1 MGDREYLHLADA
13 PANTTDESGITTCP
27 YCRDTVPT
35 LREIEP
41 GMRLRLQQ
49 HANINPAPERVCDGC
64 FKMMSKMVSKGAALR
79 AEQQAKENNRL
90 LLWKN
95 RVTLI
100 KQAKQFVAQKNFS
113 DAAVS
118 YEKYLKVLE
127 IVYDL
132 KPGGLKPELFKND
145 RGQEMTVITSVYWDL
160 MRVYD
165 SNERYKDRQSKAAE
179 KLAEFARFT
188 PIFPQIMRKADAQS
202 RTARNP
208 EAFKKFVKLSNSAR
222 PRCFIATAAF
232 EYRSPEVDALCRFRD
247 DVLKSNRLGRS
258 VVAAYYR
265 VSPSIAAHLDRNPTL
280 KPTTRVLIRLIA
292 KLVSKSA

>member
-1 MGDREYLHLADA
+1 LANA
-13 PANTTDESGITTCP
+13 PTADDSGIITCP
-27 YCRDTVPT
+27 YCGDMVPN

-49 HANINPAPERVCDGC
+49 HANISPAPEKVCEGC

-79 AEQQAKENNRL
+79 AEAQAKEQNRL
-90 LLWKN
+90 LLWKS
-95 RVTLI
+95 RVALI
-100 KQAKQFVAQKNFS
+100 KQAKQYVAQKNFA

-132 KPGGLKPELFKND
+132 KPGGLKPDLFKND

-165 SNERYKDRQSKAAE
+165 SNDRYKERQMKAAE

-188 PIFPQIMRKADAQS
+188 PIFPQIMRKAESQT

-208 EAFKKFVKLSNSAR
+208 DAFKKFVKVSNSKR
-222 PRCFIATAAF
+222 PRCFIATSAF
-232 EYRSPEVDALCRFRD
+232 EYRSPEVEALCRFRD
-247 DVLKSNRLGRS
+247 ETLKHSRVGRRFICG
-258 VVAAYYR
+258 YYR
-265 VSPSIAAHLDRNPTL
+265 VSPAIASWLDRHPSL
-280 KPTTRVLIRLIA
+280 KPMARRALTSRT
-292 KLVSKSA
+292 